1 MATLK
6 LTEEQV
12 LTLKAAWE
20 YFVES
25 EDHVEA
31 MVEALELE
39 SETNNS
45 DIVEERINELGNLI
59 MNL

>member
-1 MATLK
+1 MAK
-6 LTEEQV
+6 LDLTDEQV

-20 YFVES
+20 FFVES

-39 SETNNS
+39 EEENNS
-45 DIVEERINELGNLI
+45 DMAEERINELTPLI